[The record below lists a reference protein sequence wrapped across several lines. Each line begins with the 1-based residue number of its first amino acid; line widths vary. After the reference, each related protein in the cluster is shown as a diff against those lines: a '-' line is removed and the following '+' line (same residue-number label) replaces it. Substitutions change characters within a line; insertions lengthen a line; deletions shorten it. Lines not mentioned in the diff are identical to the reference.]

1 MDPVM
6 RSYLRMVLF
15 ALGLLAGV
23 QLPGLLELYFQ
34 RIDARLQQAELSL
47 SPFQANAERHFAGD
61 LGALLHHYQESQDP
75 VVRGDAGSIRQ
86 LIEQQRML
94 RQEQALATAPW
105 YRQTLHL
112 LGGASRELVS
122 DTLAHYGYVVPL
134 KQEAI
139 VCGLLGGVLG
149 ALLGDLFWALLAWPF
164 RPAPRRRGELR

>member
-1 MDPVM
+1 M

-23 QLPGLLELYFQ
+23 QLPGLLDLYFQ

-47 SPFQANAERHFAGD
+47 SPFRANAERHFAGD
-61 LGALLHHYQESQDP
+61 LGALLGHYQQSQDP
-75 VVRGDAGSIRQ
+75 VVRGDAEGIRQ

-94 RQEQALATAPW
+94 RQEQALAAAPW
-105 YRQTLHL
+105 YRQALHL
-112 LGGASRELVS
+112 LGGANRDLVG

-139 VCGLLGGVLG
+139 VCGLLAGVLG
-149 ALLGDLFWALLAWPF
+149 ALLGDLLWALLAWPF
-164 RPAPRRRGELR
+164 RAAPRRRGELR

>member
-1 MDPVM
+1 M

-47 SPFQANAERHFAGD
+47 SPFQANADRHFAGD
-61 LGALLHHYQESQDP
+61 LGALERHYQQSPDP
-75 VVRGDAGSIRQ
+75 VMRGDADSIRL
-86 LIEQQRML
+86 LIEQQSL
-94 RQEQALATAPW
+94 LKQEQSLAAAPW

-112 LGGASRELVS
+112 LSSADRAWVR
-122 DTLAHYGYVVPL
+122 DTLAHYSYVVPL

-139 VCGLLGGVLG
+139 LCGLLAGVLG
-149 ALLGDLFWALLAWPF
+149 SLLGDLLYAILAWPF
-164 RPAPRRRGELR
+164 RPAPRRRNELR